1 MKKPVLLAIGVLSVA
16 AGVMGAFLPLLPTV
30 PFLLLAAWCFARA
43 NPAWEQKLLDHPR
56 YGPQLRAWRAR
67 GVISRPAKLAAAL
80 SLLFSAALGLL
91 LLPGAWR
98 WVPAGVAVIVGSW
111 ILTRPST

>member
-1 MKKPVLLAIGVLSVA
+1 MKKPVLLTVGLLAVAVGVV
-16 AGVMGAFLPLLPTV
+16 GIFLPLLPTV

-43 NPAWEQKLLDHPR
+43 NPAWEQRLLNHPI

-67 GVISRPAKLAAAL
+67 GVISRPAKLAATL
-80 SLLFSAALGLL
+80 SLLGSAVLGAWLL
-91 LLPGAWR
+91 DGPWR
-98 WVPAGVAVIVGSW
+98 WVPAAVALVVGSW